1 MVENVRFYALE
12 LQIAFSEAL
21 YGSRTDLRLNEAP
34 QSPQEL
40 GSSTTGWENYH
51 AGATAASEGLPP
63 FVNYNTIM
71 VISGREGADS
81 LSSSSLER

>member
-1 MVENVRFYALE
+1 M
-12 LQIAFSEAL
+12 QIDFSEAL

-34 QSPQEL
+34 QSPQTQRES

-51 AGATAASEGLPP
+51 AGATAASEELPP

-81 LSSSSLER
+81 LSSGSFER